1 MGGMADDIGEL
12 LESREAA
19 DVKDRALNRG
29 VALTVVVLSV
39 FMSVANIKD
48 DNLVQAMQLAKS
60 DAIDTWSE
68 YQATRTKAHLVE
80 TARTEMVVIAGANPP
95 SSAVKALADMD
106 AEAAK
111 YAAETPKLK
120 AKAQA
125 DDAQYDALNVHDD
138 QFDLCDALISIAVSL
153 AAVAALAE
161 TRWLLV
167 TAWVFGAFG
176 LLMGIAGFAGWSLH
190 PDQLSALLS

>member
-1 MGGMADDIGEL
+1 MADDIGGDL
-12 LESREAA
+12 PESR
-19 DVKDRALNRG
+19 DKALNRG

-80 TARTEMVVIAGANPP
+80 TARTEMTVIAGANP
-95 SSAVKALADMD
+95 SALASKALAGMD

-120 AKAQA
+120 AKAHA
-125 DDAQYDALNVHDD
+125 DDAQYDALNLHDD

-190 PDQLSALLS
+190 PDQVSALLS

>member
-1 MGGMADDIGEL
+1 MTDDIGGDL
-12 LESREAA
+12 PESRDKAI
-19 DVKDRALNRG
+19 NRG

-39 FMSVANIKD
+39 FMAVANIKD

-68 YQATRTKAHLVE
+68 YQATRTKAHIVA
-80 TARTEMVVIAGANPP
+80 TARAEMTVIAGAAPSPP
-95 SSAVKALADMD
+95 ARKAIADLG

-111 YAAETPKLK
+111 YAVETPQLK

-167 TAWVFGAFG
+167 AAWVFGAFG
-176 LLMGIAGFAGWSLH
+176 VLMGVAGFAGWSLH

>member
-1 MGGMADDIGEL
+1 MTDDIGGDL
-12 LESREAA
+12 PQRRDKAI
-19 DVKDRALNRG
+19 DRG

-39 FMSVANIKD
+39 FMAVANIKD

-60 DAIDTWSE
+60 DAIDTWSQ
-68 YQATRTKAHLVE
+68 YQATRTKAHIVT
-80 TARTEMVVIAGANPP
+80 TARTEMTVIAGTNP
-95 SSAVKALADMD
+95 SAPALKALADLD
-106 AEAAK
+106 AESAK

-125 DDAQYDALNVHDD
+125 EDAQYDALNVHDD

-167 TAWVFGAFG
+167 TSWVFGAFG
-176 LLMGIAGFAGWSLH
+176 LLMGVAGFAGWALH